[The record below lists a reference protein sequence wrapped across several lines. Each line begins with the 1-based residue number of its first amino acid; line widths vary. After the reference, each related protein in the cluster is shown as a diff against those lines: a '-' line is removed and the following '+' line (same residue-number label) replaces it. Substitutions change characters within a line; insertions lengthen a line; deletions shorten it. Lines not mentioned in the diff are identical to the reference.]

1 MLFESMQTY
10 EAAEPKRRAGIGFVV
25 GGLVLLLLIG
35 VGFYFLMRPS
45 GPDGVYDAESPA
57 KTAPSTAVATTT
69 AQRFLDAWAA
79 QRYEDAAAF
88 TDAPQEARLGLS
100 AHSDDLDVVTIAF
113 DKLAAGTAEAS
124 ATPVTFH
131 VTAKLEGGRW
141 SHDGSFQVVQDD
153 EGDAAVRWAGSVL
166 HPALANPDAEGLRA
180 GDLPGEESAVK
191 VTAADGRTE
200 LRTYASLPD
209 IAATIRDDSEADN
222 GRAAHGIWVEG
233 VEGPLQ
239 TLHVFTEERAPTVR
253 TTIDAR
259 LQEVAEKAVNDPA
272 LGGNSA
278 GVVALD
284 PETGHILAIAYSG
297 SEGNIAI
304 NAVKAPGSTM
314 KIISAAALF
323 DLAGLTPA
331 SQAPCPDTVL
341 ARGQTFGNDDGV
353 RPDESMT
360 LAEAFRV
367 SCNTAFIKDGFNH
380 LVNDGDASA
389 LHREASEVF
398 GMGSWSIG
406 GGVGTRDP
414 SIPPDVTGGDQAAQ
428 FIGQGKVTATPLFLA
443 SVAATV
449 RAGEFHQPIILPGTR
464 QVPAPR
470 PITPRTAGWLRDLMR
485 TAATNGTAAERLG
498 DLPGVGAKTGTAEE
512 ADHTNGWLTAYDDRI
527 AVAALV
533 TGGASGADT
542 AGVIVRSLLTAR

>member
-1 MLFESMQTY
+1 MFFESM
-10 EAAEPKRRAGIGFVV
+10 EAYDPAVPKRRAALGMLL
-25 GGLVLLLLIG
+25 GGLVLLAMIG
-35 VGFYFLMRPS
+35 LGFYLVLRPGS
-45 GPDGVYDAESPA
+45 PDGVYDADDAAE
-57 KTAPSTAVATTT
+57 TAPSREVANATA
-69 AQRFLDAWAA
+69 REFLDSWAA
-79 QRYEDAAAF
+79 GHYQEAGAL
-88 TDAPQEARLGLS
+88 TDAPTS
-100 AHSDDLDVVTIAF
+100 AADALRAHADGIGVVTIAF
-113 DKLAAGTAEAS
+113 DEIAVRAGAQAATE
-124 ATPVTFH
+124 VTFH
-131 VTAKLEGGRW
+131 VTTKLEEGPW
-141 SHDGSFQVVQDD
+141 SYDGSLDVVQDA
-153 EGDAAVRWAGSVL
+153 EGDPAVRWTRAVL
-166 HPALANPDAEGLRA
+166 HPALAEPAAEGLVA
-180 GDLPGEESAVK
+180 GDLPGEESAVT
-191 VTAADGRTE
+191 VTASDGKTD
-200 LRTYASLPD
+200 LRTYASMND
-209 IAATIRDDSEADN
+209 IAATIRDDSDADN
-222 GRAAHGIWVEG
+222 GLPARGIRVDG
-233 VEGPLQ
+233 VEGPLK
-239 TLHVFTEERAPTVR
+239 TLHVFTEERSPTVR
-253 TTIDAR
+253 TTIDPR
-259 LQEVAEKAVNDPA
+259 LQQAAEQAVRDPA
-272 LGGNSA
+272 RGGDSA

-284 PETGHILAIAYSG
+284 PETGTILAIAYSG

-331 SQAPCPDTVL
+331 SPAPCPASVL

-449 RAGEFHQPIILPGTR
+449 RAGEFHQPIILPDTQ

-470 PITPRTAGWLRDLMR
+470 PITPQTAGWLRDLMR
-485 TAATNGTAAERLG
+485 TAATSGTAAGRLG

-512 ADHTNGWLTAYDDRI
+512 ADHTNGWITAYDDRI

-542 AGVIVRSLLTAR
+542 AGVIVRSLLTTR

>member
-1 MLFESMQTY
+1 MFFESM
-10 EAAEPKRRAGIGFVV
+10 EPAEPSGRARRAGV
-25 GGLVLLLLIG
+25 GLVVTGLALLLLVG
-35 VGFYFLMRPS
+35 VGFYLLLRPT
-45 GPDGVYDAESPA
+45 GPDGVYDTDDPAEA
-57 KTAPSTAVATTT
+57 APSRSVADATA
-69 AQRFLDAWAA
+69 REFLDAWAA
-79 QRYEDAAAF
+79 GRYQDAAAL
-88 TDAPQEARLGLS
+88 TDAPTVAADDIR
-100 AHSDDLDVVTIAF
+100 AHADGIGVLTIGF
-113 DKLAAGTAEAS
+113 DKIAAGPTSGSAAE
-124 ATPVTFH
+124 VTFH
-131 VTAKLEGGRW
+131 VTAKLEEGPW
-141 SHDGSFQVVQDD
+141 SYDGSLDVVQDR
-153 EGDAAVRWAGSVL
+153 EGDVAVHWSSAVL
-166 HPALANPDAEGLRA
+166 HPALAEQDAEGLVA
-180 GDLPGEESAVK
+180 GDLEGEESAVK
-191 VTAADGRTE
+191 VTASDGKTE
-200 LRTYASLPD
+200 LRTYASMLD
-209 IAATIRDDSEADN
+209 IAATIRDHSDADN
-222 GRAAHGIWVEG
+222 GQPARGIRVDG
-233 VEGPLQ
+233 VEGPLK
-239 TLHVFTEERAPTVR
+239 TLHVFTEERSPTVR

-259 LQEVAEKAVNDPA
+259 LQQAAEKAVRDPA
-272 LGGNSA
+272 RGGNSA

-314 KIISAAALF
+314 KIVTSAALF
-323 DLAGLTPA
+323 DLAGLTPG

-353 RPDESMT
+353 RPDQSMT

-367 SCNTAFIKDGFNH
+367 SCNTAFIKGGFNH

-414 SIPPDVTGGDQAAQ
+414 SIPPAVTGGDQAAQ
-428 FIGQGKVTATPLFLA
+428 FIGQGKVTATPLFMA

-449 RAGEFHQPIILPGTR
+449 RAGEFRQPIILAGTR
-464 QVPAPR
+464 QVSAPR
-470 PITPRTAGWLRDLMR
+470 PITPQTAGWLRDLMR
-485 TAATNGTAAERLG
+485 ATATSGTAAARLG

-512 ADHTNGWLTAYDDRI
+512 SDHTNGWLTAYDDRI

>member
-1 MLFESMQTY
+1 MLFESMETY
-10 EAAEPKRRAGIGFVV
+10 DPAGPKRRASLGFVV
-25 GGLVLLLLIG
+25 GGLVLLVLIA
-35 VGFYFLMRPS
+35 VGFYFVLRPS
-45 GPDGVYDAESPA
+45 GPDGVYDADDA
-57 KTAPSTAVATTT
+57 AGTAPSRAVASTT
-69 AQRFLDAWAA
+69 AQKFLDSWAA
-79 QRYEDAAAF
+79 GRYLDAAAL
-88 TDAPQEARLGLS
+88 TDTPTTAADALQAHADGLGMI
-100 AHSDDLDVVTIAF
+100 TIAF
-113 DKLAAGTAEAS
+113 DKVAVGAGAESAAE
-124 ATPVTFH
+124 VTFH
-131 VTAKLEGGRW
+131 VTTKLEEGPW
-141 SHDGSFQVVQDD
+141 SYDGSLDVVQDRA
-153 EGDAAVRWAGSVL
+153 GDAAVRWSPAVL
-166 HPALANPDAEGLRA
+166 HPALAEPDAEGLVA
-180 GDLPGEESAVK
+180 GDLEGEESAVK
-191 VTAADGRTE
+191 VTASDGKTE
-200 LRTYASLPD
+200 LRTYASMLD
-209 IAATIRDDSEADN
+209 IAATVRDHSDADN
-222 GRAAHGIWVEG
+222 GQSARGIRVDG
-233 VEGPLQ
+233 VEGPLK
-239 TLHVFTEERAPTVR
+239 TLHVFTEERSPTVR
-253 TTIDAR
+253 TTIDPR
-259 LQEVAEKAVNDPA
+259 LQQAAEKAVRDPA
-272 LGGNSA
+272 RGGDSA

-323 DLAGLTPA
+323 DLAGLDPG
-331 SQAPCPDTVL
+331 SRAPCPDTVL

-389 LHREASEVF
+389 LYREASEVF

-428 FIGQGKVTATPLFLA
+428 FIGQGKVTATPLFMA

-449 RAGEFHQPIILPGTR
+449 RAGEFRQPIILPGTR

-470 PITPRTAGWLRDLMR
+470 PITPQTAGWLRDLMR
-485 TAATNGTAAERLG
+485 TSATSGTAAARLG

-512 ADHTNGWLTAYDDRI
+512 AGHTNGWLTAYDDRI

-542 AGVIVRSLLTAR
+542 AGVIVRSVLTAR